1 MRAASE
7 GAREKE
13 AENPHSNQKANYEIN
28 SLTYPL
34 ALAGLGLGLLRGER
48 ILLRES
54 FCRRVGT
61 EVSFFGRRRR
71 RRRRFFFFFCRRRLP
86 TCRKNLTSSSR
97 CAAFSS
103 YSCSFQVRRSTLAT
117 PTGVAFFF
125 SSAALMRCLEKKRE
139 KKKREES
146 IRRHQPRRPPKRK
159 EMRCSVLCSLYPPL
173 LPSLFCFP
181 FNDGRRRA
189 HG

>member
-48 ILLRES
+48 ILLREGVVKE
-54 FCRRVGT
+54 RKRERG
-61 EVSFFGRRRR
+61 EFFGRR
-71 RRRRFFFFFCRRRLP
+71 FAVVVAVSRLHFQ
-86 TCRKNLTSSSR
+86 TQKNLTSSSR